1 MNIADPAPKPNKTV
15 AALDNERRRLAAIVE
30 SSNDAIISENLD
42 GTIVSWN
49 SAAERIYGYPTE
61 EVIGKHITEVIP
73 TARDGEM
80 LDLMLRVRRGE
91 QVPSFEVR
99 RASKDGTVRDVNVK
113 VSPVRDESGE
123 IIGVSAI
130 VRDISDRV
138 NIERELHNR
147 VRQQA
152 AVAQLGP
159 VSSRRRRG
167 AAAPGCRG

>member
-1 MNIADPAPKPNKTV
+1 MTMNIADPAPKPNKTA

-42 GTIVSWN
+42 GIIVSWN
-49 SAAERIYGYPTE
+49 SAAERIYGYSTE

-99 RASKDGTVRDVNVK
+99 RAST
-113 VSPVRDESGE
+113 ESVA
-123 IIGVSAI
+123 VSAGAEESNGRAWRSSTI
-130 VRDISDRV
+130 C
-138 NIERELHNR
+138 
-147 VRQQA
+147 
-152 AVAQLGP
+152 VAP
-159 VSSRRRRG
+159 SSWL
-167 AAAPGCRG
+167 ASACASWSAPWWKRATTCC